1 MMQIFCAE
9 MSGDLISCVQQQ
21 GTKAMR
27 RTVPGR
33 DWKMNSMTTDND
45 QVAA

>member
-21 GTKAMR
+21 GTNATR
-27 RTVPGR
+27 GSVSGR
-33 DWKMNSMTTDND
+33 DLKMDSMTTDND

>member
-21 GTKAMR
+21 GTNATR
-27 RTVPGR
+27 GSVSER
-33 DWKMNSMTTDND
+33 DLKWI
-45 QVAA
+45 Q